1 MQNKAPALP
10 ARQPGFAWSENATP
24 AIPANKDQ
32 IPAPTP
38 APPAPAPVP
47 AYAPP
52 EDREPATAR
61 ANNGALAAK
70 APPPEPTPAPPTPES
85 APTPPPA
92 PLPVPNSSGPD
103 LAAAAA
109 EYADLTQRKRDL
121 ERQLAFVKEELT
133 RRESLLAED
142 LDQAG
147 LQQLKTRAG
156 AVIYRHEALFASLA
170 KDPDGEPTAALAAL
184 REQGLGWMVKPTVN
198 ANTLR
203 SWVKEQEQ
211 SSEGLPAELRPHLK
225 ISRLPRV
232 GVRLS

>member
-1 MQNKAPALP
+1 MKNEAPGRTAQQPGLAWLEPPPAPPKSTGTSPAPAP
-10 ARQPGFAWSENATP
+10 AHMAATAHEPTAREP
-24 AIPANKDQ
+24 AAKETAAAAPADTAPPANTKPTPTPDPD
-32 IPAPTP
+32 PAPTP
-38 APPAPAPVP
+38 PGS
-47 AYAPP
+47 
-52 EDREPATAR
+52 R
-61 ANNGALAAK
+61 
-70 APPPEPTPAPPTPES
+70 
-85 APTPPPA
+85 
-92 PLPVPNSSGPD
+92 PD
-103 LAAAAA
+103 LAQAAA

-156 AVIYRHEALFASLA
+156 AVLYRHEALFASLA
-170 KDPDGEPTAALAAL
+170 KDPSGETNPALEAL
-184 REQGLGWMVKPTVN
+184 RQQGLGWMVKATVN

-211 SSEGLPAELRPHLK
+211 TPEGLPAELRPHIK

>member
-1 MQNKAPALP
+1 MKNEAPGLTAQQPGLAWLEPPPVPPARSTSAPPPPSSTPAPASSP
-10 ARQPGFAWSENATP
+10 AAVKEPVPT
-24 AIPANKDQ
+24 
-32 IPAPTP
+32 APTGNTNP
-38 APPAPAPVP
+38 APPAEPAP
-47 AYAPP
+47 
-52 EDREPATAR
+52 
-61 ANNGALAAK
+61 AAI
-70 APPPEPTPAPPTPES
+70 PAP
-85 APTPPPA
+85 APA
-92 PLPVPNSSGPD
+92 ANGSGPD
-103 LAAAAA
+103 LAQAAA

-156 AVIYRHEALFASLA
+156 AVLYRHEALFASLA
-170 KDPDGEPTAALAAL
+170 KDPSGETDPALEAL
-184 REQGLGWMVKPTVN
+184 RQQGLGWMVKATVN

-211 SSEGLPAELRPHLK
+211 TPEGLPAELRPHIK

>member
-1 MQNKAPALP
+1 MQNKAPAMP
-10 ARQPGFAWSENATP
+10 ARQPGFAWSEP
-24 AIPANKDQ
+24 AAPAAPANTNP
-32 IPAPTP
+32 IPSPTP
-38 APPAPAPVP
+38 APPAPAPMP
-47 AYAPP
+47 AYAP
-52 EDREPATAR
+52 EAGEPANAR

-70 APPPEPTPAPPTPES
+70 APPPEPTPAAPAPESTPTP
-85 APTPPPA
+85 APAT
-92 PLPVPNSSGPD
+92 LPVSNGSSPD

-170 KDPDGEPTAALAAL
+170 KDPDGENAAALAAL
-184 REQGLGWMVKPTVN
+184 RDQGLGWMVKPTVN

-211 SSEGLPAELRPHLK
+211 SPEGLPAELRPHLK